1 MLAAYII
8 SMPLLGGF
16 GGCAKTADGS
26 AEKTTSS
33 AIAVAAVPTS
43 GPAIKALPAE
53 EKAFYQQVG
62 RDAWK
67 YMAANYNKKTGL
79 VRATPDWD
87 NTTLWDI
94 GAQLFAIHSAL
105 EMGIITRAE
114 YDSNTKLT
122 LNTLQRMPLY
132 KNIAFNRIYSTLTG
146 TANKESGG
154 YSATDLGR
162 LLLGLKL
169 VADKDPKFAAQIKMI
184 VARNNFKDIVKNG
197 YLHGQSV
204 APSGKVFEFQE
215 GRIGYEQYMAQGFHQ
230 WGANVD
236 SALTYA
242 QNAEPVKV
250 LGVDLVADK
259 RWSDRL
265 VSEPFFLY
273 GIELGLS
280 GEMDVL
286 ARNMLKAQEARFTS
300 TGIMTITSEDA
311 LGVAPHYFYYYC
323 VFCNRKPFVIDLVT
337 GNANLDEPRWVSTK
351 GALGWHAIMPNEYTK
366 KALDL
371 VVSKA
376 RDSNGRW
383 ASGIF
388 EKTGESSHA
397 YDINTASILLEI
409 SAYQLRG
416 RVPLM
421 KQAAASGR

>member
-1 MLAAYII
+1 MNMLAVYMV
-8 SMPLLGGF
+8 SMPLLCGF

-33 AIAVAAVPTS
+33 SAVAVADVPKS
-43 GPAIKALPAE
+43 APAIDGLTAKDR
-53 EKAFYQQVG
+53 AFYQQVG
-62 RDAWK
+62 RDSWK
-67 YMAANYNKKTGL
+67 YIVANYNKKTGL

-114 YDSNTKLT
+114 YDRKTKLT
-122 LNTLQRMPLY
+122 LNTLERMPLY
-132 KNIAFNRIYSTLTG
+132 RNMAFNRIYSTLTG
-146 TANKESGG
+146 TPNKESGG

-169 VADKDPKFAAQIKMI
+169 VADKDPKFAAQIKKI
-184 VARNNFKDIVKNG
+184 VARNNFGEIVKDG
-197 YLHGQSV
+197 YLQGQSV
-204 APSGKVFEFQE
+204 APSGKVFVFQE

-236 SALTYA
+236 NALTYA
-242 QNAEPVKV
+242 QNAEPVTV

-280 GEMDVL
+280 GEMEVL

-300 TGIMTITSEDA
+300 TGIMTIASEDA
-311 LGVAPHYFYYYC
+311 IGVAPHYFYYYC

-351 GALGWHAIMPNEYTK
+351 GSFGWHAIMPSEYTK

-376 RDSNGRW
+376 RDANGRW
-383 ASGIF
+383 ASGVF
-388 EKTGESSHA
+388 EKTGESSHS

-416 RVPLM
+416 RIPLM
-421 KQAAASGR
+421 K